1 MVRGA
6 RYTRTNRGRK
16 QSSLGWQIITL
27 VERFLSR
34 ETQVIEGKSA
44 TTYYDYD
51 WIVWA
56 DGEPLIISEGELNE
70 EIVSGFY
77 DFGGVSDA

>member
-34 ETQVIEGKSA
+34 EKQVIEDKSA

-56 DGEPLIISEGELNE
+56 DGEPLIISEGELTE